1 VCAYACVCCVHL
13 MCVYVLHVSVQMYTS
28 VCVPVC
34 LICTCTSVC
43 RVLHTLESY
52 DSLATLVTA
61 ETRTVVCAYLD
72 LYVLVCMFMLSFLM
86 SHMYVLVYVGSSD
99 PDTAETRMGICVHVC
114 VYARGCIC
122 LCSHVACLYGVV
134 HVYVITYLCVCMC
147 VCMRM

>member
-1 VCAYACVCCVHL
+1 MFYMYLYKCIQVSVYLYVLYVPVR
-13 MCVYVLHVSVQMYTS
+13 VYVG
-28 VCVPVC
+28 
-34 LICTCTSVC
+34 
-43 RVLHTLESY
+43 SY

-72 LYVLVCMFMLSFLM
+72 LYVLVCMFMLSCLM

-99 PDTAETRMGICVHVC
+99 ADTAETRMGICVHVC

-134 HVYVITYLCVCMC
+134 HV
-147 VCMRM
+147 